1 VNMKKHGGELEKATI
16 SSVKELES
24 QDRFL
29 QWARHHKVTAEIIGA
44 CLLIFSPAW
53 AVGLVELMSF
63 SVAGLG
69 LSIVYLGGLG
79 VLLYARLLVSER
91 VAEDLGLTQG
101 RRQRQLL
108 KLDRQ
113 TGWRPR
119 AGCKMPAGRTDV
131 YDRWRVCVE
140 GGEKGF
146 RVWIQCWTYAKT
158 WKRKTS
164 GEPDSSTRHYFEK
177 KFFDDSPS
185 STADMIAYKT
195 ELEEAASILTE
206 SARQE
211 WLTLQLEGE
220 LSLERKSENRRFAQE
235 LLEKGR

>member
-1 VNMKKHGGELEKATI
+1 MKKYGGELEKATI

-24 QDRFL
+24 QDWFL
-29 QWARHHKVTAEIIGA
+29 QWARRHKGMVEIIGA
-44 CLLIFSPAW
+44 LLLIFSPAW

-63 SVAGLG
+63 SVAALG
-69 LSIVYLGGLG
+69 LLIVCIGGLG
-79 VLLYARLLVSER
+79 VGLYAQVLVSQHR
-91 VAEDLGLTQG
+91 RDVG
-101 RRQRQLL
+101 RLVKGRQQRQLL

-119 AGCKMPAGRTDV
+119 EGCKMPAGRTDV
-131 YDRWRVCVE
+131 YDRWRVCASGE
-140 GGEKGF
+140 EKGF
-146 RVWIQCWTYAKT
+146 QVWIEHWSYAKT
-158 WKRKTS
+158 WKRKAS
-164 GEPDSSTRHYFEK
+164 GESDSSTLHYFEK

-206 SARQE
+206 NARQE
-211 WLTLQLEGE
+211 WLALQLEGE
-220 LSLERKSENRRFAQE
+220 LSLERERENQRFVQE